1 MKILAILILL
11 SIQTAINSKVDT
23 TNYYSTLSSNSE
35 TEINKILK
43 LLETEENTL
52 TNKAYRGALIAKKA
66 DFANFPAEKLKL
78 FRIGVDL
85 IELAVKEKPENVEFR
100 FLRLVI
106 QEKSPGIVGY
116 KDNLQEDKNIIY
128 KHFSTLST
136 PLKLAIKDY
145 AKNSAII
152 NNANLK

>member
-66 DFANFPAEKLKL
+66 DFANFPSEKLKL

-85 IELAVKEKPENVEFR
+85 IELAVKEKPENVEF
-100 FLRLVI
+100 
-106 QEKSPGIVGY
+106 
-116 KDNLQEDKNIIY
+116 
-128 KHFSTLST
+128 TT
-136 PLKLAIKDY
+136 PI
-145 AKNSAII
+145 
-152 NNANLK
+152 